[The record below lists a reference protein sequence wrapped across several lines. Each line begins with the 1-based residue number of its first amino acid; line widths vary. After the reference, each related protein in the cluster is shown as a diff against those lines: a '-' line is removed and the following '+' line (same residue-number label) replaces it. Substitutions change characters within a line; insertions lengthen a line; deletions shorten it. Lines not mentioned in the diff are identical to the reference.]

1 MGHVI
6 SGTQRRQ
13 GAAGGWN
20 VFYQVH
26 SSEEK
31 HDSQKKKS
39 SFQVFLLYFH
49 LNDVPLALLAGHKQI
64 TIQTLE
70 EITRTWK

>member
-31 HDSQKKKS
+31 HDSQKKNL
-39 SFQVFLLYFH
+39 QVFFLYFH
-49 LNDVPLALLAGHKQI
+49 LNDVPLALLAGHKQKI
-64 TIQTLE
+64 AIQTLE
-70 EITRTWK
+70 EITRT